1 VTTTALLIRHAHVG
15 AIGQRLVGRQPGV
28 ELSPRGRL
36 EVQRLRAKLALPLH
50 AIYSS
55 PLERARQTAEPLA
68 QDKNLEV
75 HVLDGLNEVDFGD
88 WTGKS
93 FAELDQLPAW
103 HLFNARRS
111 TAPVPNGESARDVQ
125 NRILA
130 LLEELAGRHRG
141 ETFAV
146 ISHADVIR
154 AAVLHYAAIS
164 LDDFHHIEIDTASVT
179 AVDFTT
185 TARMVLV
192 NSLDRIDADSI
203 SSLGASLANV
213 SR

>member
-1 VTTTALLIRHAHVG
+1 MTTTTLLIRHAHVD
-15 AIGQRLVGRQPGV
+15 AIGQRLVGRLPKI
-28 ELSPRGRL
+28 ELSFRGRQ
-36 EVQRLRAKLALPLH
+36 EIQRLRGNLAVPLD

-55 PLERARQTAEPLA
+55 PLVRARHTAEPLA
-68 QDKNLEV
+68 EDKSLKVEIMA
-75 HVLDGLNEVDFGD
+75 GLTEVDFGD
-88 WTGKS
+88 WTGLT
-93 FAELDQLPAW
+93 FDELDRLPGW

-111 TAPVPNGESARDVQ
+111 TAPVPNGESAREVQ
-125 NRILA
+125 SRILT
-130 LLEELAGRHRG
+130 LLEQLAERHRG

-154 AAVLHYAAIS
+154 AAVLHYARIP
-164 LDDFHHIEIDTASVT
+164 LDDFQQIQIDTASVT

-185 TARMVLV
+185 TPRLVLV
-192 NSLDRIDADSI
+192 NSLDRIDAVAI